1 MLKIYLARLGSDFSA
16 NKSIDIKDCVNA
28 MDHENN
34 TPLALA
40 ASKGDLT
47 TVRTLLEYQANPNN
61 ATSDKSPLF
70 EAIKSK
76 QLDVVDALLCA
87 GANTDAQDSDTSS
100 SALHHAVRSEKI
112 AMVRLLLK
120 HNASPSLTDKMRQ
133 TPLHWAIQL
142 SKNQTNRSMR
152 IERLLLQSGADIN
165 AKDIFGKPR
174 WMVPVVLLLI
184 ALRFYRPNSF
194 TYCLHWFT
202 YRTLDANYQSDV
214 QKGEGPNG
222 GTKIG

>member
-1 MLKIYLARLGSDFSA
+1 MLKLYLARLGSDLSVT
-16 NKSIDIKDCVNA
+16 DIKDCVNA

-40 ASKGDLT
+40 ASKGNLT
-47 TVRTLLEYQANPNN
+47 TVCTLLEYQANPNN
-61 ATSDKSPLF
+61 ATSDKNPLF

-87 GANTDAQDSDTSS
+87 GANTDAQDSETNS

-120 HNASPSLTDKMRQ
+120 HNASPNLVDKMLQ
-133 TPLHWAIQL
+133 TPLHWAIQS

-152 IERLLLQSGADIN
+152 VERLLLQSGADIN
-165 AKDIFGKPR
+165 AKDIFGKSRRILPIC
-174 WMVPVVLLLI
+174 PCTHH
-184 ALRFYRPNSF
+184 PSF
-194 TYCLHWFT
+194 L
-202 YRTLDANYQSDV
+202 
-214 QKGEGPNG
+214 
-222 GTKIG
+222 